1 MSAKG
6 NGDSS
11 GGRSRPAATAGV
23 KSAGR
28 GLPGESRACDLRP
41 HLAPDVPAR

>member
-23 KSAGR
+23 KRGWR
-28 GLPGESRACDLRP
+28 GLPGESRVCDLRP
-41 HLAPDVPAR
+41 HLVPGAPAR